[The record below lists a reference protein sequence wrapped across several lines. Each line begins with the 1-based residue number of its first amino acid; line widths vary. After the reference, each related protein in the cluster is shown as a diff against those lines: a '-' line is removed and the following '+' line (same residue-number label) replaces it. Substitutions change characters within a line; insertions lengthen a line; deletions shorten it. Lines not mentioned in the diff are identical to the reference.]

1 MDSQQIRG
9 KIHRIQRSVA
19 WEYATAVQAEQPIV
33 GGRRRCGTDAVLRMD
48 RGRVL
53 ICDPIP
59 AAVIE
64 RISAGGLQVD
74 ERVDLSPELE
84 GLIGDYN
91 AIVVRSATK
100 LGERQ
105 IAAGRRL
112 RVIVRAGVGTDNIDF
127 PAAASRGIAVL
138 NTPRAPTVSVAELS
152 LGLLFAIAR

>member
-9 KIHRIQRSVA
+9 KIHRIQRSAA

-33 GGRRRCGTDAVLRMD
+33 GRRRRCGTDTVLRMD

-74 ERVDLSPELE
+74 ERVDLSPEELE
-84 GLIGDYN
+84 GLIGDYD

-112 RVIVRAGVGTDNIDF
+112 RVIVRAGVGTDNIDLL
-127 PAAASRGIAVL
+127 AHMGASTQEAQARMGMEIAQI
-138 NTPRAPTVSVAELS
+138 
-152 LGLLFAIAR
+152 LLERL